1 MIPLKVPTSI
11 TICYINIWLYF
22 FIYPSIIKILM
33 DFSGWF
39 KIMRALYDFYPL
51 TIAWRKGF
59 QFHNDS
65 VKEYFLHFPLLYCM
79 IVTNFL
85 IVQFSFFILLLAS
98 WQILILVLSTRPAK
112 VASRC
117 RDLNPGSSACLA
129 EMLPLD

>member
-1 MIPLKVPTSI
+1 MPKLD
-11 TICYINIWLYF
+11 YIFLALVSF
-22 FIYPSIIKILM
+22 KGRAIKINSHLI
-33 DFSGWF
+33 SLGGE
-39 KIMRALYDFYPL
+39 KIEWK
-51 TIAWRKGF
+51 IA
-59 QFHNDS
+59 
-65 VKEYFLHFPLLYCM
+65 FLHFPLLYCM

>member
-1 MIPLKVPTSI
+1 MKGNLPKS
-11 TICYINIWLYF
+11 F
-22 FIYPSIIKILM
+22 FNQRKI
-33 DFSGWF
+33 
-39 KIMRALYDFYPL
+39 R
-51 TIAWRKGF
+51 
-59 QFHNDS
+59 H
-65 VKEYFLHFPLLYCM
+65 FLHFPLLYCM

-129 EMLPLD
+129 EMLPLDQESLLKLMIQFCNFDFISNLYHSRKSELPLATAGDTSGRKKHGSSKAVM